1 MKVVKIEKKNNYIVV
16 PNSILRDKRIS
27 IKARGLLIIILSLP
41 PKWKLTVSGLVTV
54 TGAGETAVRAGL
66 RELEKYGYVQ
76 CTRARDSKGRIGCM
90 DYIIR
95 EVPLN
100 EENPKVENPKVENPE
115 VEKPELENLG
125 VVSTDIVSTDIV
137 STNIVSTNIVS
148 TNIVSTNDM
157 DSLQSRYFKV
167 FWNTYPKHIKIKE
180 TKEYWNKL
188 PVDIDL
194 YDKIIK
200 SVTDY
205 KKTEQWL
212 DPTYIPNPL
221 TYLSDERWR
230 DEITHVKAIKKNDV
244 RANADKVYDMLIG
257 QRRFDTNE

>member
-137 STNIVSTNIVS
+137 STNIVSTN
-148 TNIVSTNDM
+148 DM

>member
-27 IKARGLLIIILSLP
+27 IKARGLLVIILSLP

-100 EENPKVENPKVENPE
+100 EENPKVENPKVE
-115 VEKPELENLG
+115 KPELENLG
-125 VVSTDIVSTDIV
+125 VVSTDIVSTD
-137 STNIVSTNIVS
+137 IVS

-221 TYLSDERWR
+221 TYLRDERWR

>member
-27 IKARGLLIIILSLP
+27 IKARGLLVIILSLP

-137 STNIVSTNIVS
+137 STD
-148 TNIVSTNDM
+148 IVSTNDM

-221 TYLSDERWR
+221 TYLRDERWR

>member
-27 IKARGLLIIILSLP
+27 IKARGLLVIILSLP

-100 EENPKVENPKVENPE
+100 EENPKVENPE
-115 VEKPELENLG
+115 VETPELENLG
-125 VVSTDIVSTDIV
+125 VVSTDIVSTD
-137 STNIVSTNIVS
+137 
-148 TNIVSTNDM
+148 IVSTNDM

-221 TYLSDERWR
+221 TYLRDERWR

>member
-100 EENPKVENPKVENPE
+100 EENPKVENPKVE
-115 VEKPELENLG
+115 KPELEDLG
-125 VVSTDIVSTDIV
+125 VVSTDIVSTD
-137 STNIVSTNIVS
+137 IVS

>member
-100 EENPKVENPKVENPE
+100 EENPKVENPE

-125 VVSTDIVSTDIV
+125 VVSTDIVSTD
-137 STNIVSTNIVS
+137 IVS

>member
-100 EENPKVENPKVENPE
+100 EENPKVENPE

>member
-27 IKARGLLIIILSLP
+27 IKARGLLVIILSLP

-100 EENPKVENPKVENPE
+100 EENPKVENPE

-137 STNIVSTNIVS
+137 STDIVSTD
-148 TNIVSTNDM
+148 IVSTNDM

-221 TYLSDERWR
+221 TYLRDERWR

>member
-27 IKARGLLIIILSLP
+27 IKARGLLVIILSLP

-137 STNIVSTNIVS
+137 STN
-148 TNIVSTNDM
+148 DM

-221 TYLSDERWR
+221 TYLRDERWR

>member
-125 VVSTDIVSTDIV
+125 VVSTDIVST
-137 STNIVSTNIVS
+137 
-148 TNIVSTNDM
+148 NDM

>member
-27 IKARGLLIIILSLP
+27 IKARGLLVIILSLP

-100 EENPKVENPKVENPE
+100 EENPKVENPE

-125 VVSTDIVSTDIV
+125 VVSTDIVSTD
-137 STNIVSTNIVS
+137 IVS

-221 TYLSDERWR
+221 TYLRDERWR

>member
-115 VEKPELENLG
+115 VENLG
-125 VVSTDIVSTDIV
+125 VVSTDIVSTD
-137 STNIVSTNIVS
+137 IVS

-244 RANADKVYDMLIG
+244 RANADKIYDMLIG

>member
-27 IKARGLLIIILSLP
+27 IKARGLLVIILSLP

-76 CTRARDSKGRIGCM
+76 CMRARDSKGRIGCM

-100 EENPKVENPKVENPE
+100 EENPKVENPKVE
-115 VEKPELENLG
+115 KPELENLG
-125 VVSTDIVSTDIV
+125 VVSTDIVSTD
-137 STNIVSTNIVS
+137 IVS

-221 TYLSDERWR
+221 TYLRDERWR

>member
-27 IKARGLLIIILSLP
+27 IKARGLLVIILSLP

-100 EENPKVENPKVENPE
+100 EENPKVENPKVE
-115 VEKPELENLG
+115 KPELENLG

-137 STNIVSTNIVS
+137 STDIVS

-221 TYLSDERWR
+221 TYLRDERWR

>member
-27 IKARGLLIIILSLP
+27 IKARGLLVIILSLP

-100 EENPKVENPKVENPE
+100 EENPKVENPKVE
-115 VEKPELENLG
+115 KPELENLG
-125 VVSTDIVSTDIV
+125 VVSTD
-137 STNIVSTNIVS
+137 
-148 TNIVSTNDM
+148 IVSTNDM

-221 TYLSDERWR
+221 TYLRDERWR

>member
-27 IKARGLLIIILSLP
+27 IKARGLLVIILSLP

-100 EENPKVENPKVENPE
+100 EENPKVENPE

-137 STNIVSTNIVS
+137 STD
-148 TNIVSTNDM
+148 IVSTNDM

-221 TYLSDERWR
+221 TYLRDERWR

>member
-27 IKARGLLIIILSLP
+27 IKARGLLVIILSLP

-125 VVSTDIVSTDIV
+125 VVSTDIVST
-137 STNIVSTNIVS
+137 
-148 TNIVSTNDM
+148 NDM

-221 TYLSDERWR
+221 TYLRDERWR

-257 QRRFDTNE
+257 QRRFDANE

>member
-27 IKARGLLIIILSLP
+27 IKARGLLVIILSLP

-115 VEKPELENLG
+115 VETPELENLG
-125 VVSTDIVSTDIV
+125 VVSTDIVSTD
-137 STNIVSTNIVS
+137 
-148 TNIVSTNDM
+148 IVSTNDM

-221 TYLSDERWR
+221 TYLRDERWR

>member
-27 IKARGLLIIILSLP
+27 ITARGLLVIILSLP

-137 STNIVSTNIVS
+137 STN
-148 TNIVSTNDM
+148 DM

-221 TYLSDERWR
+221 TYLRDERWR

-257 QRRFDTNE
+257 QRRFDANE

>member
-148 TNIVSTNDM
+148 TNDM

>member
-27 IKARGLLIIILSLP
+27 IKARGLLVIILSLP

-100 EENPKVENPKVENPE
+100 EENPKVENPE

-125 VVSTDIVSTDIV
+125 VVSTDIVSTD
-137 STNIVSTNIVS
+137 
-148 TNIVSTNDM
+148 IVSTNDM

-221 TYLSDERWR
+221 TYLRDERWR

>member
-100 EENPKVENPKVENPE
+100 EENPKVENPKVE
-115 VEKPELENLG
+115 KPELEDLG

-137 STNIVSTNIVS
+137 STDIVS